1 MTKSPD
7 LCLKRKI
14 SNEFL
19 RTGKN
24 SKLIRDDSTIKSD
37 SIGHSNGE
45 TNLFSGFT
53 IPVGI

>member
-7 LCLKRKI
+7 FCLKRKI

-24 SKLIRDDSTIKSD
+24 LKLIRDDSTLKSD
-37 SIGHSNGE
+37 SIGHSKGE
-45 TNLFSGFT
+45 ANFLSGFT